1 MFSNSDFVI
10 PPVILMPLSSS
21 LRAGGLFHYKKDNSA
36 YSIAAGEYM
45 PLFVSAAA
53 APGAAAAAAAAGG
66 GTGTPN
72 RRAEAPVDRV
82 SDGEEGG
89 DLISPDH
96 NRTSPILELETM
108 GAGGSGGAWG
118 TRHPRL
124 QDFSLLLSGSS
135 SAKLDFARGYTHIEI
150 FHHSISETG

>member
-1 MFSNSDFVI
+1 
-10 PPVILMPLSSS
+10 MPLSSS

-36 YSIAAGEYM
+36 YSIAAGDYM

-53 APGAAAAAAAAGG
+53 APGAAAAADAAAAAAAAGG

-89 DLISPDH
+89 NLI
-96 NRTSPILELETM
+96 
-108 GAGGSGGAWG
+108 
-118 TRHPRL
+118 
-124 QDFSLLLSGSS
+124 
-135 SAKLDFARGYTHIEI
+135 
-150 FHHSISETG
+150 